1 MPQSTTGT
9 SPAELLF
16 SRPLESRLHLLR
28 PNLSQNVENKQQQK
42 LNHDK
47 HAVERIFVEGEKVF
61 VRNYSKIG
69 KKWLPGIV
77 LSVAQR
83 SVKVKLTSGLVIHR
97 HFDQIR
103 KRTVKEPTVEPASEC
118 DSEAYTY
125 ISVNS
130 NKSVAFETLAS
141 PAAPAAEQTSLT

>member
-1 MPQSTTGT
+1 M
-9 SPAELLF
+9 
-16 SRPLESRLHLLR
+16 
-28 PNLSQNVENKQQQK
+28 
-42 LNHDK
+42 
-47 HAVERIFVEGEKVF
+47 
-61 VRNYSKIG
+61 
-69 KKWLPGIV
+69 

-103 KRTVKEPTVEPASEC
+103 KKTVKEPTVEPASEC

-130 NKSVAFETLAS
+130 DESVASETVAS
-141 PAAPAAEQTSLT
+141 PAAPAAEQTSLTRRYPLRIRKVPDRLNL